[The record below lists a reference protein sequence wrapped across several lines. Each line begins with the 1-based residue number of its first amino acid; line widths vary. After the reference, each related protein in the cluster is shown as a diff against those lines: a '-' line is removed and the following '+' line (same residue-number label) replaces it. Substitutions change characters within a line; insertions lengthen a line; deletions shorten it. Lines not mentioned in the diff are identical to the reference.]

1 MEGLEK
7 LEQLQSNIHLLH
19 SVGVSDANP
28 DAERFLADFTS
39 FLVIQFH
46 NFIHRCYSISQ
57 FCLFN
62 CLQHVSIS
70 ILFVIVVSV
79 MSFDFRLRRR
89 CNTVNASDLSLQI
102 TDLLVLDAMQRYEK
116 DLHCDDD
123 KRNMDPVPSLPYG
136 VPVIGVDAMI
146 RSNSTLEDFCRS
158 YFVFHK
164 MEANQPQS
172 IFKNLP
178 MLSFTESYIYQLDDL
193 NEKLVQIPMGEDPT
207 PTGFE
212 DDEPNPCAN
221 SVHAFEKN
229 PFQPLFSVL
238 ERYGLLTERKS
249 LKYYFAIYIRIQ
261 EELRYGEE
269 YWHLERKLC
278 CAVARNKEISIEDV
292 TRAIHLKSFDYRVLN
307 LLLYQLRGE
316 KVNELHMEFL
326 SISEL
331 LVEVSDDLFD
341 YEDDVA
347 ENSFNILRMF
357 VNCYGASTAPIVLAK
372 FISEAEE
379 KYDLLFKALDEELSV
394 KYRERC
400 EEATREG
407 SVGRHLALLSEHGTF
422 HQLLKM
428 KQNTGDGSFHL
439 KLHEWRIRYS

>member
-39 FLVIQFH
+39 FLM
-46 NFIHRCYSISQ
+46 
-57 FCLFN
+57 
-62 CLQHVSIS
+62 QHSGQ
-70 ILFVIVVSV
+70 LE
-79 MSFDFRLRRR
+79 
-89 CNTVNASDLSLQI
+89 LSLKCHLISKHISKI

-238 ERYGLLTERKS
+238 ERYGLLTE
-249 LKYYFAIYIRIQ
+249 RIQ

-407 SVGRHLALLSEHGTF
+407 GKTFGPSLGTW
-422 HQLLKM
+422 HIPPVIENEAEYRRRVVSSKAP
-428 KQNTGDGSFHL
+428 
-439 KLHEWRIRYS
+439 

>member
-7 LEQLQSNIHLLH
+7 LEQLQWNIHLLH

-28 DAERFLADFTS
+28 HAERFLADFTFFLMQHCGELELS
-39 FLVIQFH
+39 FKCQL
-46 NFIHRCYSISQ
+46 ISK
-57 FCLFN
+57 
-62 CLQHVSIS
+62 H
-70 ILFVIVVSV
+70 
-79 MSFDFRLRRR
+79 MSK
-89 CNTVNASDLSLQI
+89 I
-102 TDLLVLDAMQRYEK
+102 TDLLVPDAVQRHKK
-116 DLHCDDD
+116 DLHCDNE
-123 KRNMDPVPSLPYG
+123 KTYMDPVPSLPYD
-136 VPVIGVDAMI
+136 VPVIGVDAII

-164 MEANQPQS
+164 MDANQPQS

-178 MLSFTESYIYQLDDL
+178 ILLFTESYIYQLDDL
-193 NEKLVQIPMGEDPT
+193 NEKLVQIPVGEDPT
-207 PTGFE
+207 PAGSE
-212 DDEPNPCAN
+212 DDLPNPCAN
-221 SVHAFEKN
+221 SVHAFKKN

-238 ERYGLLTERKS
+238 ERYGLLSE
-249 LKYYFAIYIRIQ
+249 RIQ
-261 EELRYGEE
+261 EELKYGEE

-316 KVNELHMEFL
+316 KVKELHMEFL
-326 SISEL
+326 SVSEL

-341 YEDDVA
+341 YENDVA

-357 VNCYGASTAPIVLAK
+357 VNCYGASAAPIMLAK

-379 KYDLLFKALDEELSV
+379 KYDRLFKALDEELLV

-407 SVGRHLALLSEHGTF
+407 GRTWGPSLGTW
-422 HQLLKM
+422 HIPPVIENEAEYRRRAVSSKAP
-428 KQNTGDGSFHL
+428 
-439 KLHEWRIRYS
+439 